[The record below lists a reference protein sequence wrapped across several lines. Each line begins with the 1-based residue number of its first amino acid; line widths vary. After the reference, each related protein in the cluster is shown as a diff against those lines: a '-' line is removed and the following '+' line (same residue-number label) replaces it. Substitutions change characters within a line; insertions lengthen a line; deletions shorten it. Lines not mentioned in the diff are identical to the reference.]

1 VTLSLREADLRHHLH
16 PYTDPT
22 TLRGEDGGEEGAK
35 DGTHVIVR
43 GEGVW
48 LTDDRGRRLL
58 DGLAGLWCVNVGYG
72 CERIVRAATEQMRK
86 LSFYPSFFNTT
97 TEPTSRLAERLA
109 AIAPKPLTRTI
120 FSGSGSEA
128 NETALKIIRRYQ
140 KLRGKPEKTK
150 IVTRRL
156 SYHGVTLATTSMT
169 GLAACQD
176 PFDLPLPGFLQA
188 PAPWPYGAGSELDP
202 EAFGCQC
209 IEETRAL
216 FEREDPRTLAAIFVE
231 PLQGAGGVLVPPDG
245 YLPALRALAREHD
258 VLFVVDEVITGF
270 GRLGEWFASGGLH
283 PLAPDLMTLAKGIT
297 SGYVPL
303 GATMVSE
310 EVAEVLSRG
319 GTFSHGHTYSGHPVA
334 TAAALANLDVIE
346 QDGLL
351 AHVRDEVGPALEQ
364 GLRALGEHPAVAE
377 VRACRAIGALELV
390 RPDGLGA
397 DRIASLGARCGA
409 LIREEGAIVRGMR
422 DAVAVSPPLVISRSE
437 VDSLLGALRR
447 GLDRLHAELG
457 AL

>member
-1 VTLSLREADLRHHLH
+1 MTTTTSLREADRLHHLH
-16 PYTDPT
+16 PYTDAA
-22 TLRGEDGGEEGAK
+22 TLGGEN
-35 DGTHVIVR
+35 GTHVIVR

-72 CERIVRAATEQMRK
+72 CERIVRAVAEQMRQ
-86 LSFYPSFFNTT
+86 LPFYPSFFNTT
-97 TEPTSRLAERLA
+97 TEPTARLAERLA
-109 AIAPKPLTRTI
+109 AIAPKPLTATI

-140 KLRGKPEKTK
+140 KLRGRPEKTK

-188 PAPWPYGAGSELDP
+188 PAPWPYGAGSDLAP
-202 EAFGCQC
+202 EAFGRQC

-216 FEREDPRTLAAIFVE
+216 LLREDPRTIAAIFVE

-245 YLPALRALAREHD
+245 HLPALRELAREHD
-258 VLFVVDEVITGF
+258 VLFVADEVITGF
-270 GRLGEWFASGGLH
+270 GRLGEWFASGELH
-283 PLAPDLMTLAKGIT
+283 HLEPDLMTLAKGIT

-303 GATMVSE
+303 GATMVSQQ
-310 EVAEVLSRG
+310 VADVLRRG

-346 QDGLL
+346 EDGLL

-390 RPDGLGA
+390 RPPGVGPEQV
-397 DRIASLGARCGA
+397 ASLGARACA
-409 LIREEGAIVRGMR
+409 LVREEGAIVRGMR
-422 DAVAVSPPLVISRSE
+422 DAIGVSPPLVISRSE
-437 VDSLLGALRR
+437 IDVLLGAIRR
-447 GLDRLHAELG
+447 GLDRFHAELG
-457 AL
+457 SR